1 MRWLTCA
8 LIIILLTLVPA
19 SHALMASLAGDGR
32 AYALGTLLM
41 LVLAGS
47 LPALWPRA
55 VDDRRNG
62 GTDARLTAPVAIAG
76 LALLVWV
83 AFSVLPAVFAGPL
96 DPNRGDMLV
105 IIEHAI
111 AQFLSRGNPYGIHH
125 VPWDAPLSYGPVLW
139 LPFVVPHVFHV
150 DLRIVTLVAQLVVPG
165 CLILAAARRAGR
177 RDPARAAALASVG
190 AALALNPD
198 ILRFH
203 AIGHTQ
209 VYWPLLLVFA
219 ATLAGK
225 RWTAA
230 AICLGLLVAA
240 RTTMVALVPVF
251 FLHLAV
257 NQGLSLRRVA
267 SFVLAA
273 GLPFLPFVV
282 ADPGSVYYAMFGV
295 YLKLMKG
302 FVWYSTT
309 WTQNTYGLT
318 GRLLERGLER
328 YVEVAQIGSLA
339 ATYSL
344 SWRSLRRGGRP
355 EPWMALALLVFSMT
369 TLWPVSYLYFDVW
382 VLLACGLLATDSW
395 GALPGLRL
403 TSRVASVA
411 AACALVVLVTAAI
424 RPGSSYS
431 LDIGEASTAGYT
443 GGGFGKDVAVA
454 DEGRQVVWV
463 EGETARVRLPRA
475 GWVGATIRI
484 AIRPNVLIA
493 AGPTSEADAGR
504 LDGNLVQRVSVALNG
519 RALGVS
525 TLSPGWQEI
534 TYASRGRDWIYGF
547 NVLDLQ
553 FTYAL
558 PADGGDGRAL
568 SAAIDRISID

>member
-1 MRWLTCA
+1 MRWITCA
-8 LIIILLTLVPA
+8 LIITFLTLVPTA
-19 SHALMASLAGDGR
+19 HGLMASLAGAGH
-32 AYALGTLLM
+32 AYTLGTLVM
-41 LVLAGS
+41 LALAGS
-47 LPALWPRA
+47 LPALWPQS
-55 VDDRRNG
+55 VDDRSG
-62 GTDARLTAPVAIAG
+62 KGTNARLAAAVAIAG
-76 LALLVWV
+76 LALLFWV
-83 AFSVLPAVFAGPL
+83 AFRLLAAVFAGPL

-111 AQFLSRGNPYGIHH
+111 AQFRSGGNPYGIHH

-139 LPFVVPHVFHV
+139 LPFVVPQVCRV
-150 DLRIVTLVAQLVVPG
+150 DLRIVTLVAQLVVPAS
-165 CLILAAARRAGR
+165 LILAAAIRAGR
-177 RDPARAAALASVG
+177 RDPAPAAALVGIG

-203 AIGHTQ
+203 VIGHTQ
-209 VYWPLLLVFA
+209 IYWPLLLVFA
-219 ATLAGK
+219 AMLASG

-251 FLHLAV
+251 FLHLALNRV
-257 NQGLSLRRVA
+257 LSPRRVVW
-267 SFVLAA
+267 FTLAA

-282 ADPGSVYYAMFGV
+282 ADPGAVYYAMFGV
-295 YLKLMKG
+295 YLKLMKS

-328 YVEVAQIGSLA
+328 YVEAAQVAALA
-339 ATYSL
+339 ATYFL

-382 VLLACGLLATDSW
+382 VLLASGLLASGGF
-395 GALPGLRL
+395 GALSGFRL
-403 TSRVASVA
+403 SRRVASIA
-411 AACALVVLVTAAI
+411 AVCTAIVLTAAAI

-431 LDIGEASTAGYT
+431 LDIGEPSTAGFT
-443 GGGFGKDVAVA
+443 GGGFGRDAAVE
-454 DEGRQVVWV
+454 DEGRQVVWI
-463 EGETARVRLPRA
+463 EGETARVRVPRA
-475 GWVGATIRI
+475 GWLGATIRI
-484 AIRPNVLIA
+484 AIKPNVFP
-493 AGPTSEADAGR
+493 AGAPNG
-504 LDGNLVQRVSVALNG
+504 GLVQRVSAMLNG
-519 RALGVS
+519 RTLGVS

-534 TYASRGRDWIYGF
+534 TFASRGGDWFYGF

-553 FTYAL
+553 FTYAV
-558 PADGGDGRAL
+558 PMSGGDGRAL

>member
-8 LIIILLTLVPA
+8 LIIILLTLVPTA
-19 SHALMASLAGDGR
+19 HGVMASLAGAGQ
-32 AYALGTLLM
+32 AYLLGTLLM
-41 LVLAGS
+41 LLLAGS

-55 VDDRRNG
+55 ADDG
-62 GTDARLTAPVAIAG
+62 SGSGTNALVAAPVAVAG
-76 LALLVWV
+76 LALLAWV
-83 AFSVLPAVFAGPL
+83 AFRLLPAVFAGPL

-111 AQFLSRGNPYGIHH
+111 AQFRSGGNPYGIHH

-139 LPFVVPHVFHV
+139 LPFVLPWAFRI
-150 DLRIVTLVAQLVVPG
+150 DLRIVTLVAQLVVPAS
-165 CLILAAARRAGR
+165 LMLAAAIRAGR
-177 RDPARAAALASVG
+177 KDPASALALMSLG

-203 AIGHTQ
+203 VIGHTQ
-209 VYWPLLLVFA
+209 IYWPLLLVFA
-219 ATLAGK
+219 ATLAGG

-240 RTTMVALVPVF
+240 RTTMIALVPVF

-257 NQGLSLRRVA
+257 NGVLSLRRVTW
-267 SFVLAA
+267 FILAA
-273 GLPFLPFVV
+273 GLPFLPFVA

-309 WTQNTYGLT
+309 WAQNTYGLT
-318 GRLLERGLER
+318 GRLLEHGLER
-328 YVEVAQIGSLA
+328 YVELAQIA
-339 ATYSL
+339 ALGVTYL
-344 SWRSLRRGGRP
+344 LCWRSLRKGGRP

-369 TLWPVSYLYFDVW
+369 TLWPVIYLYFDVW
-382 VLLACGLLATDSW
+382 VLLASGLLASAGS
-395 GALPGLRL
+395 GAWSGLRL
-403 TSRVASVA
+403 ARRVASTA
-411 AACALVVLVTAAI
+411 AVCAAIVLTAAAI

-431 LDIGEASTAGYT
+431 LDIGEPSTAGYT
-443 GGGFGKDVAVA
+443 GGGFGRDIAVE

-463 EGETARVRLPRA
+463 EGETARVRVPRA
-475 GWVGATIRI
+475 GWLGATIRI
-484 AIRPNVLIA
+484 AIRPNTARLNS
-493 AGPTSEADAGR
+493 GPSGAM
-504 LDGNLVQRVSVALNG
+504 VQRVSAMLNG
-519 RALGVS
+519 RALGES

-534 TYASRGRDWIYGF
+534 IFTSRGGDWFYGF

-553 FTYAL
+553 FTYAE
-558 PADGGDGRAL
+558 PMSGGDGRAL

>member
-1 MRWLTCA
+1 MQWPACA
-8 LIIILLTLVPA
+8 LIIILLTLVPSA
-19 SHALMASLAGDGR
+19 HGMIASLAGTGA
-32 AYALGTLLM
+32 AYALGTLCM
-41 LVLAGS
+41 LALAGS
-47 LPALWPRA
+47 LPAAWPRPIGDPPSRVMNVFLA
-55 VDDRRNG
+55 
-62 GTDARLTAPVAIAG
+62 APVAIAG
-76 LALLVWV
+76 LALLTWV
-83 AFSVLPAVFAGPL
+83 SFRLLPIVFAGPL
-96 DPNRGDMLV
+96 DPNRGDMLI

-139 LPFVVPHVFHV
+139 LPFVVPHVLRV
-150 DLRIVTLVAQLVVPG
+150 DLRIVTLVAQLVVPA
-165 CLILAAARRAGR
+165 CLILAAAMRLGR
-177 RDPARAAALASVG
+177 RDPARATALATIG

-209 VYWPLLLVFA
+209 IYWPLLLVFA

-230 AICLGLLVAA
+230 AIRLGLLVAA
-240 RTTMVALVPVF
+240 RTTMVSLVPVF

-257 NQGLSLRRVA
+257 NQVLSLRRVVWFA
-267 SFVLAA
+267 LAA

-309 WTQNTYGLT
+309 WTQHTYGLT

-328 YVEVAQIGSLA
+328 YVEAAQIALA
-339 ATYSL
+339 ATYFL
-344 SWRSLRRGGRP
+344 SWRSLRRGGSP

-369 TLWPVSYLYFDVW
+369 TLRPVSYLYFDVW
-382 VLLACGLLATDSW
+382 VLLACGVLATDGI
-395 GALPGLRL
+395 GALSGLRL
-403 TSRVASVA
+403 ASRVTSVA
-411 AACALVVLVTAAI
+411 VACTLVVLAAAAI

-431 LDIGEASTAGYT
+431 LDIGEPSTAGYT
-443 GGGFGKDVAVA
+443 GGGFGKDVAVE

-475 GWVGATIRI
+475 GWLGATIRI
-484 AIRPNVLIA
+484 AIRPNILA
-493 AGPTSEADAGR
+493 KTEPSTALEAGR
-504 LDGNLVQRVSVALNG
+504 SDGGVVQRVSAALNG
-519 RALGVS
+519 CALGVS
-525 TLSPGWQEI
+525 TLAPGWQEI
-534 TYASRGRDWIYGF
+534 TLRSRGRDWLYGF

-553 FTYAL
+553 FTYAA
-558 PADGGDGRAL
+558 PVRGGDGRPL
-568 SAAIDRISID
+568 SAAIDRISIE